1 MKLVHKD
8 SEIDHELAVLMAAK
22 LHNLSLV
29 VRLPPPRHLWSV
41 TWLYDG
47 GDIRSWLVQGN
58 GDTAPC
64 AQDGCPCPA
73 GNLPQ
78 LGQKGCLP
86 VTSTL
91 HGFWQMTEGV
101 DRLDSLFQLA
111 HRASGLGSASRGEDF
126 QRPLRYQQVLI
137 NFGRK
142 RGVKLLATDT
152 VSLLWY
158 VCMSTQARPDSP
170 PQGLPD
176 PGQAN
181 TTVS

>member
-1 MKLVHKD
+1 MCCTGFYGGSGTGNRLIFDLATIVKLVHKD

-101 DRLDSLFQLA
+101 DRLDSLFNWRTEPQDWGA
-111 HRASGLGSASRGEDF
+111 PHVEKIFKGLFAISR
-126 QRPLRYQQVLI
+126 
-137 NFGRK
+137 
-142 RGVKLLATDT
+142 
-152 VSLLWY
+152 
-158 VCMSTQARPDSP
+158 C
-170 PQGLPD
+170 
-176 PGQAN
+176 
-181 TTVS
+181 